1 MLSIEPVATVV
12 SSGDQHATRTQ
23 LVWPLRVCRGVP
35 VSVSKMRAV
44 LSPLPVTI
52 LEEDDDAN
60 EVVRIAS
67 P

>member
-1 MLSIEPVATVV
+1 MEPVATVV
-12 SSGDQHATRTQ
+12 SSGDQLVTRTQ
-23 LVWPLRVCRGVP
+23 LVWPFSVWTGVP

-52 LEEDDDAN
+52 LEDVEGEKAFA
-60 EVVRIAS
+60 RMAS